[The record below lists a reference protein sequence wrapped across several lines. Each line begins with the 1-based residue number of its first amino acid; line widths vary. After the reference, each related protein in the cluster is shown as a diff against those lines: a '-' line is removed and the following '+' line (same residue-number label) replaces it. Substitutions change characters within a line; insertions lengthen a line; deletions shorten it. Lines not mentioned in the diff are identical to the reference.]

1 MMKQSG
7 FTLIELLVVVAIS
20 GVIVT
25 GAFATLNQI
34 TLGIPSN
41 NNKTVVLSDINNAAS
56 SIRRDIQMAQET
68 NLPVGGTPQNS
79 VTFDWYDFTLFE
91 ADNIS
96 HSCTYTL
103 SDTNLLLR
111 NYDDTTS
118 IAGRHITNISFSQD
132 GEFINVSV
140 TANVSGWQEKS
151 KTLNFTIYMRG
162 KGIQ

>member
-7 FTLIELLVVVAIS
+7 FTLLEVLVVVAIS

-41 NNKTVVLSDINNAAS
+41 TNKTVVLTDINNAALY
-56 SIRRDIQMAQET
+56 IRRDIQMAQDT
-68 NLPVGGTPQNS
+68 NLPVDGTPQNS

-96 HSCTYTL
+96 HSVAYTL
-103 SDTNLLLR
+103 TDTNLLR

-118 IAGRHITNISFSQD
+118 IVGRHITNISFSQD
-132 GEFINVSV
+132 GEFISVSV

-151 KTLNFTIYMRG
+151 KTLNFTIYKRG
-162 KGIQ
+162 KGIR

>member
-7 FTLIELLVVVAIS
+7 FTLIEVLVVVAIS

-25 GAFATLNQI
+25 GAFAALQQTMRG
-34 TLGIPSN
+34 TFSN
-41 NNKTVVLSDINNAAS
+41 NSRTVVLSDINNAALY
-56 SIRRDIQMAQET
+56 IRRDIQMAQET
-68 NLPVGGTPQNS
+68 TLPVDGTPRNS

-96 HSCTYTL
+96 HSVAYTL
-103 SDTNLLLR
+103 SDTNLLR

-118 IAGRHITNISFSQD
+118 IIGRHITNISFSQD
-132 GEFINVSV
+132 GEFISVSV
-140 TANVSGWQEKS
+140 TANVSGWQAKS

-162 KGIQ
+162 KGIR

>member
-7 FTLIELLVVVAIS
+7 FTLIEVLVVVAIG
-20 GVIVT
+20 GVILT
-25 GAFATLNQI
+25 GAFATLQQI
-34 TLGIPSN
+34 TLGVPSN
-41 NNKTVVLSDINNAAS
+41 NNRTVVLSDINSAAS
-56 SIRRDIQMAQET
+56 YIRRDIQMAQET
-68 NLPVGGTPQNS
+68 NLPVGGTPQNWI
-79 VTFDWYDFTLFE
+79 TFDWYDFTLFE

-103 SDTNLLLR
+103 SDTTLLR

-118 IAGRHITNISFSQD
+118 IIGRHITNISFSQD

-140 TANVSGWQEKS
+140 TANSTGWQGRG
-151 KTLNFTIYMRG
+151 KTLNFSIYMRG

>member
-7 FTLIELLVVVAIS
+7 FTLIEVLVVVAIG
-20 GVIVT
+20 GVILT

-34 TLGIPSN
+34 TLGAPSN
-41 NNKTVVLSDINNAAS
+41 INKTVVLSDINNAAS
-56 SIRRDIQMAQET
+56 YIRRDIQMVQET
-68 NLPVGGTPQNS
+68 NLPVDGTPQNS
-79 VTFDWYDFTLFE
+79 VTFDWYDFTLFV

-103 SDTNLLLR
+103 SDTTLLR

-118 IAGRHITNISFSQD
+118 IIGRHITNISFSQD

-140 TANVSGWQEKS
+140 TANVSGWQAKS
-151 KTLNFTIYMRG
+151 KTISFSIYMRS